1 MDDMKIF
8 LINLDRQE
16 QDTGSAWFTLPCD
29 IEEMKETIGLPANS
43 EHYLI
48 SDFSLP
54 FEITENVD
62 LSTINEVCMSIA
74 GNDFPYEDIRFLQKA
89 WFRTL
94 LELRNGLDEITRYE
108 KCSTMEEVSTYL
120 INECAELGEVSPQL
134 YPYIN
139 YKGYADTLETLGTFL
154 CVNGSVYE
162 YHQL

>member
-29 IEEMKETIGLPANS
+29 IEEMKETIGLSADS
-43 EHYLI
+43 ERYLI

-54 FEITENVD
+54 FEIAENVD

-89 WFRTL
+89 WFPTL
-94 LELRNGLDEITRYE
+94 CKIRLLGRAWLWSNPAVRGNYGYLYGLFR
-108 KCSTMEEVSTYL
+108 
-120 INECAELGEVSPQL
+120 
-134 YPYIN
+134 
-139 YKGYADTLETLGTFL
+139 
-154 CVNGSVYE
+154 
-162 YHQL
+162 